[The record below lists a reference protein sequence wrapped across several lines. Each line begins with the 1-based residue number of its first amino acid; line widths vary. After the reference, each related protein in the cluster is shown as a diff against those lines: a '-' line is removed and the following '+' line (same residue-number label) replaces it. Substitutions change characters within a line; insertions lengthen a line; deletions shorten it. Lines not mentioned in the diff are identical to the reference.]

1 MAFPPGRCH
10 GACHQENG
18 DFTNRNGGLASRN
31 GGLTNTNDN
40 FYQLKWWFNQ
50 QKHGLTWQNFG
61 NEIWLAW
68 KSSVNGGWFQQAMS
82 DDQR

>member
-1 MAFPPGRCH
+1 MII
-10 GACHQENG
+10 
-18 DFTNRNGGLASRN
+18 FTNGN
-31 GGLTNTNDN
+31 GGLT
-40 FYQLKWWFNQ
+40 WFNQ